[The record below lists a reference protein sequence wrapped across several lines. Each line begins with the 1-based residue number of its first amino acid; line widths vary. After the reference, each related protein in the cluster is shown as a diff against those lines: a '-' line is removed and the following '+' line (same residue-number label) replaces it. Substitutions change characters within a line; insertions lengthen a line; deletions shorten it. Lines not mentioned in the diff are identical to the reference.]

1 MKYQVITIGHEYGS
15 GGRKIG
21 KLLAKKLGYK
31 YYDSKITAQLAKES
45 GYASEFVKENS
56 EYGDTN
62 TILFGFNN
70 WSSGGITPID
80 QLYVLQRNLI
90 IKLAD
95 QEPCV
100 IVGHCSDYILRKRN
114 DCLNV
119 FIHSDIE
126 VRAKR
131 VTDEYHE
138 DLKNPIKELDKR
150 DKKRKTYYRYYTNG
164 KLNDLSNYHLCIDS
178 SNLSLDDYADI
189 IYDMVMKTK

>member
-62 TILFGFNN
+62 TI
-70 WSSGGITPID
+70 
-80 QLYVLQRNLI
+80 
-90 IKLAD
+90 
-95 QEPCV
+95 
-100 IVGHCSDYILRKRN
+100 GHCSDYILRKRN

-150 DKKRKTYYRYYTNG
+150 DKNRKTYYRYYTNG

-178 SNLSLDDYADI
+178 SNLSLDDCADI